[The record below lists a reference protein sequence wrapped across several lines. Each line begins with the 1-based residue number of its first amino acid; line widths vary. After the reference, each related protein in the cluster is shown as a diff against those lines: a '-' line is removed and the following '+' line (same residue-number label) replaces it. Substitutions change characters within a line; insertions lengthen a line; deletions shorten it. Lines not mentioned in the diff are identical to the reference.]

1 VLELR
6 VSWLKGLRDLLVA
19 PGRTLLLVLAVT
31 TSLAAVGTVLGAR
44 AVLVREIALSYRS
57 TTPAQATLVLHDPV
71 DEALLERVR
80 ARPEVERADVRE
92 VVVSRLQVGR
102 EWKPLLLFVVADFE
116 TTQLNTFRPLSGSWP
131 APGSRSLLVERSA
144 LADLGAMP
152 GDTVVVSVPSP
163 TAAPLPLTIAGLV
176 HDPGLA
182 PATMERTTYG
192 YIDQATFTAL
202 DPASA
207 LHELRVSFAQTE
219 DAAGIVARSDA
230 LAAWLATSGKPVHE
244 IRVPPPGM
252 HPHQRQMETIMLLM
266 LGFAGLGLLLS
277 GVVVASSLT
286 ALLARQVREIGVLKT
301 LGARTSQLG
310 AVYAVLVGGI
320 GLLSVLLASPLAVLG
335 ARAQASAVAGML
347 NFDLQSLSIPPG
359 VFGVLVLAGMGV
371 PLLLAAVPIR
381 RAIGMPVREALAQ
394 HGAASGSVRSWV
406 TRLPRSARD
415 AMRRPRRLAMNLVL
429 LASGGAMFMTALDV
443 RASWERNLDQM
454 DETRHY
460 DAEIRFALDEDPS
473 VIDEVR
479 AVPGVLQV
487 ESWGLSDAAMARR
500 DGIALTHTWP
510 DKGHGS
516 FVALAPPVDTELV
529 DFPLL
534 EGRRLREDD
543 LDGVVVNHSVRGV
556 EVGERVALLVDDEP
570 AELTV
575 VGIIEEIGAPAAV
588 YLTPEAYR
596 RLTGAEGVQML
607 RVVTGPDRTRILDEL
622 EGALA
627 HREVGLMLPFVEH
640 RTAVSEHIGVLVQT
654 LLAMAIVLAVVG
666 GVGLASATAT
676 SVLERTREIGIQK
689 AVGALPRRIVG
700 ALVAEALTVAF
711 ASWFVAMAAS
721 VPLAAGMDI
730 LIGQLGFLAP
740 LPLVLDPGAA
750 GMWLGVVL
758 AVAAGAS
765 VLPAWSAAHRP
776 VHEALATV

>member
-6 VSWLKGLRDLLVA
+6 VSWLKGLRDLLAA

-44 AVLVREIALSYRS
+44 AILVREIAQSYRS
-57 TTPAQATLVLHDPV
+57 TSPAQATLVLHEPV
-71 DEALLERVR
+71 TEALLAEVR
-80 ARPEVERADVRE
+80 AQPGVERADVRE
-92 VVVSRLQVGR
+92 VVVARLAVGR
-102 EWKPLLLFVVADFE
+102 EWKPLLLFVVSDFAQM
-116 TTQLNTFRPLSGSWP
+116 QLNTFRPLSGRWP
-131 APGSRSLLVERSA
+131 EPASRSMLVERSA
-144 LADLGAMP
+144 LADLGAVP
-152 GDTVVVSVPSP
+152 GDSVVVSVPSP
-163 TAAPLPLTIAGLV
+163 TASPLPLQIAGLV

-192 YIDQATFTAL
+192 YIDQATFAAL
-202 DPASA
+202 DPASG
-207 LHELRVSFAQTE
+207 LHELRVSFAEAE
-219 DAAGIVARSDA
+219 DADAIVARSDA
-230 LAAWLATSGKPVHE
+230 LAAWLAQRGAPVHE

-252 HPHQRQMETIMLLM
+252 HPHQRQMETILLLM
-266 LGFAGLGLLLS
+266 LGFAALGLLLS

-301 LGARTSQLG
+301 LGAQTPQLG
-310 AVYAVLVGGI
+310 AVYGVLVGSI

-335 ARAQASAVAGML
+335 ARAQSGAIAGML
-347 NFDLQSLSIPPG
+347 NFDLQSQALPG
-359 VFGVLVLAGMGV
+359 SVFLVLALAGVGV
-371 PLLLAAVPIR
+371 PLLLAALPIR
-381 RAIGMPVREALAQ
+381 RAIQMPVREALAQ
-394 HGAASGSVRSWV
+394 HGAASDQVRSWV

-460 DAEIRFALDEDPS
+460 DAEIRFALDEDPA
-473 VIDEVR
+473 VVDEVR

-487 ESWGLSDAAMARR
+487 EAWGLSTAAAARR
-500 DGIALTHTWP
+500 DGIALTQTWP

-516 FVALAPPVDTELV
+516 FVALAPPIDTKLV

-534 EGRRLREDD
+534 QGRRLQQGD
-543 LDGVVVNHSVRGV
+543 LDAVVVNHSVRGAR
-556 EVGERVALLVDDEP
+556 VGGRLPLLIDDEP

-575 VGIIEEIGAPAAV
+575 VGIIEEIGSPAAV
-588 YLTPEAYR
+588 YLTPEGYQ
-596 RLTGAEGVQML
+596 RLTGAQGVQML
-607 RVVTGPDRTRILDEL
+607 RVVTGPDRTAILDEL

-627 HREVGLMLPFVEH
+627 HREVGLMLPFSEH

-689 AVGALPRRIVG
+689 SIGAQPRRIVV
-700 ALVAEALTVAF
+700 ALVSEALAVAF

-721 VPLAAGMDI
+721 VPMAAGMDA

-740 LPLVLDPGAA
+740 LPLVLDPWAA
-750 GMWLGVVL
+750 GQWLLVVL
-758 AVAAGAS
+758 AVAALAS
-765 VLPAWSAAHRP
+765 VLPAWTAAHKP